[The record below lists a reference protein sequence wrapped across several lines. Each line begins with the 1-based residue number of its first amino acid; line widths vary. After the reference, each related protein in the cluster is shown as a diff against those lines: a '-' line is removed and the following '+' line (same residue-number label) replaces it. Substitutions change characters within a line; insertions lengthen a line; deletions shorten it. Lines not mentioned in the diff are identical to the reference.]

1 MIANMSVLPF
11 GQLYSTKTYSYFQI
25 RCIFQKRICRIL
37 RNRILVYLR
46 LNTPTKTYFPFILLL
61 TNANLCIFLKYF
73 GKLNSYFSIILLL
86 TFVYYCIITNT
97 KQYLCINISLNR
109 KKIPFGT
116 AQL

>member
-73 GKLNSYFSIILLL
+73 WQIKFLLFNHTFTYFCILLH
-86 TFVYYCIITNT
+86 N
-97 KQYLCINISLNR
+97 N
-109 KKIPFGT
+109 
-116 AQL
+116 